1 MKPSRQGTALLCLKI
16 WVSAGL
22 QTRGCYR
29 SDRILYLLLE
39 APRITSSGLS
49 GRNSLCFKKRNSVL
63 FRAVIHLHGE
73 VLKALLGSDHV
84 WLLSSGL
91 QQVV

>member
-1 MKPSRQGTALLCLKI
+1 MCLLGSRPEVATGLIEFCIYYSRLQGLPLLGCQEETAYAL
-16 WVSAGL
+16 
-22 QTRGCYR
+22 
-29 SDRILYLLLE
+29 
-39 APRITSSGLS
+39 
-49 GRNSLCFKKRNSVL
+49 KKRNSVL